1 MKQLVSLTQLAQT
14 KFELQQAI
22 DSAEGVV
29 GKAVVQY
36 TLDGGALETRI
47 EEMTKDGSTKDQIK
61 AYLLEL
67 GYSVQ
72 DVDQMIK
79 KV

>member
-1 MKQLVSLTQLAQT
+1 
-14 KFELQQAI
+14 
-22 DSAEGVV
+22 
-29 GKAVVQY
+29 
-36 TLDGGALETRI
+36 
-47 EEMTKDGSTKDQIK
+47 MTKDGSTKDQIK
-61 AYLLEL
+61 AYLVEL